1 LSTGTWNELEN
12 IGNVGA
18 WDELGVA
25 AYIDG
30 IGEYILVTQEPEM
43 NLVPPHI

>member
-1 LSTGTWNELEN
+1 LGAPGTGTGCSDLCKLSTGTWNELEN

-30 IGEYILVTQEPEM
+30 IGA
-43 NLVPPHI
+43 